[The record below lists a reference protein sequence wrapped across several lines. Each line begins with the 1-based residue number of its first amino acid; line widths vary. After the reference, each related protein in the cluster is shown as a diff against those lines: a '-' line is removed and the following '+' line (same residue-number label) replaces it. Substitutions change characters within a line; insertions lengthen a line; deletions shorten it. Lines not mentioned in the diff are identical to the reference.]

1 MLQYIVHVRRYKPH
15 IARARFCTHHH
26 LHIASFLLQM
36 LERLH
41 VLVSIC
47 NVEQVQ
53 LLFTKKDALKIP
65 LPWGLQ
71 GDHFDIRDEYH
82 AMKDTSSSSRARA
95 SKKANVEAF
104 ASKMEEALKHPA
116 IILLANFH
124 NPKSLVH
131 FKTLKGSSLVTPS
144 SSFLVFACVASPL
157 RFCVCRWNAEGGA
170 KPTCPYME
178 QSLS

>member
-1 MLQYIVHVRRYKPH
+1 MFMLKLFSSAT

-71 GDHFDIRDEYH
+71 GDEGDHFDIRDEYH
-82 AMKDTSSSSRARA
+82 AMKDTSSSSRT

-104 ASKMEEALKHPA
+104 ASKMEDALKWHSYLEAL
-116 IILLANFH
+116 
-124 NPKSLVH
+124 
-131 FKTLKGSSLVTPS
+131 
-144 SSFLVFACVASPL
+144 
-157 RFCVCRWNAEGGA
+157 
-170 KPTCPYME
+170 
-178 QSLS
+178 